1 MVLEFQYLSGNMN
14 RFMKLIVL
22 KPSAIETIEEY
33 RFMPP
38 TTGVR
43 PRAAPGTTRT
53 PEPINEIEGCIISLN
68 KKSYIINETV
78 DAVRKKVTESLYG
91 FVDKRTEHKV

>member
-1 MVLEFQYLSGNMN
+1 MVLEFEYLSGNTN
-14 RFMKLIVL
+14 RFMRLLIL
-22 KPSAIETIEEY
+22 KAEEIEAIEEY
-33 RFMPP
+33 HFMPP
-38 TTGVR
+38 NTGVR
-43 PRAAPGTTRT
+43 PRAAPGTRT
-53 PEPINEIEGCIISLN
+53 PEPMQMVEGCIISLN